1 MSDILIFK
9 GLTPERVS
17 EILNGSQDVDWL
29 WIQEKKVDYDADKS
43 IEYLETI
50 LQRRSDGKY
59 FKVEWSE
66 NNYHRIDNLNPW
78 PLPATEVFPKQ
89 KTITVYE

>member
-1 MSDILIFK
+1 MSKILIFK

-17 EILNGSQDVDWL
+17 EILNGARDVDWL
-29 WIQEKKVDYDADKS
+29 WIEEKKVYFDKEKS
-43 IEYLETI
+43 IEDLETI

-59 FKVEWSE
+59 FKVEWAE
-66 NNYHRIDNLNPW
+66 NNYHKINELNPW

-89 KTITVYE
+89 KNNNSL